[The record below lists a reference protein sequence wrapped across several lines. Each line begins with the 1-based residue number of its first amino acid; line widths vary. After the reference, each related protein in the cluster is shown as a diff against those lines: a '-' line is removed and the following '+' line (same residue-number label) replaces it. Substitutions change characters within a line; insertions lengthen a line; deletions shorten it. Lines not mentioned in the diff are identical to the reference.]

1 MRTLRALIAVVV
13 AGSLAGCPL
22 RVDPP
27 PDTECPT
34 RATCGICASDPS
46 CAWLATPDDE
56 RRRCYP
62 RRELA
67 PGEGVRVTEDCP
79 EDGPLGERAP
89 ESSGS

>member
-1 MRTLRALIAVVV
+1 MRALIAVVV
-13 AGSLAGCPL
+13 LAGALAGCPI

-27 PDTECPT
+27 SDRECP
-34 RATCGICASDPS
+34 RRETCGICASDPN
-46 CAWLATPDDE
+46 CAWLATPDAA
-56 RRRCYP
+56 RRRCYA

-89 ESSGS
+89 ASSGS